1 MLDSVCESVKISE
14 VARRKRGGGRER
26 KVTDE
31 VKK

>member
-1 MLDSVCESVKISE
+1 MLDSECESVKISE
-14 VARRKRGGGRER
+14 VTRRKREGGRER